1 VSTDLPAPPDT
12 GRPTSPRPSG
22 DAAPRF
28 RRWQIVLVFV
38 IALAIIAAAA
48 AVLLLINEPDEPEAP
63 CKPGVPCVL
72 QRRADPVAHG
82 KTWVSKDLGFS
93 FQYPSEILRITSQ
106 DGTSVQ
112 LGARGTRAE
121 VQIWISGARA
131 GTSSVDELVKKR
143 RDALAQRVL
152 GLTED
157 ANSADRV
164 MAPGLGFVR
173 GSGGAYTGTLDSASG
188 PSSPA
193 NVVIMAA
200 GNGRTNVVL
209 SMLITGEDLN
219 HDLVQAVRNGAG
231 LVIVDTLRFT

>member
-1 VSTDLPAPPDT
+1 VVFAV
-12 GRPTSPRPSG
+12 
-22 DAAPRF
+22 
-28 RRWQIVLVFV
+28 VL
-38 IALAIIAAAA
+38 ALIAAAA
-48 AVLLLINEPDEPEAP
+48 IVLLLINEPDEPEAP

-72 QRRADPVAHG
+72 QRRADPVPQG
-82 KTWVSKDLGFS
+82 KAWVSRDLGYS
-93 FQYPSEILRITSQ
+93 FEYPGNVLAITSQ
-106 DGTSVQ
+106 DGKSVQ
-112 LGARGTRAE
+112 LGARGSRAE

-131 GTSSVDELVKKR
+131 STSSVDELVKQR

-157 ANSADRV
+157 TNSPDRV

-193 NVVIMAA
+193 NVVIVAA

-209 SMLITGEDLN
+209 SMLITGEDLT

-231 LVIVDTLRFT
+231 LVIVDTFRFGT